1 MNWACV
7 TNPCKGNVSSRSLS
21 GPSTRVPIGM
31 PEHVLQSRKGLCMLA
46 PLAVPDRIDD
56 VQLSRI
62 DGVCPAAVIR
72 NDGLNQP
79 LLLTEGS
86 PSRLSTPRVRR
97 RETSDALQ

>member
-1 MNWACV
+1 
-7 TNPCKGNVSSRSLS
+7 
-21 GPSTRVPIGM
+21 M

-56 VQLSRI
+56 VRLSRI

-79 LLLTEGS
+79 LLLTQGS
-86 PSRLSTPRVRR
+86 PSRLSTERR
-97 RETSDALQ
+97 RETSDAFS